1 MIAVEQPVWEWL
13 EDARQ
18 KLDFA
23 EAELKDLDRLT
34 FALDGPV
41 GTEARARDVIRTYVS
56 WLVFVRQAC
65 ASINEAGREAGRP
78 SQFSHWWAGLN
89 TDPTHAYF
97 RAERNAALKGREEVV
112 LVRRIEDVR
121 MTPVGYW
128 AFARGPH
135 ALEPLVPR
143 CQLYCDWLYES
154 ALVPAR
160 VHLFDWTLRERITAP
175 VTGFG

>member
-34 FALDGPV
+34 FALDGPPD
-41 GTEARARDVIRTYVS
+41 TEARASDVIRTYLS
-56 WLVFVRQAC
+56 WLVFVRQVAV
-65 ASINEAGREAGRP
+65 SVNEAGKAAGSP
-78 SQFSHWWAGLN
+78 SQFSYWWTGLN
-89 TDPTHAYF
+89 ADPTHAYF

-112 LVRRIEDVR
+112 LVRRIEDQR
-121 MTPVGYW
+121 MAPVGYW

-154 ALVPAR
+154 ALAPAR

-175 VTGFG
+175 VAGFG